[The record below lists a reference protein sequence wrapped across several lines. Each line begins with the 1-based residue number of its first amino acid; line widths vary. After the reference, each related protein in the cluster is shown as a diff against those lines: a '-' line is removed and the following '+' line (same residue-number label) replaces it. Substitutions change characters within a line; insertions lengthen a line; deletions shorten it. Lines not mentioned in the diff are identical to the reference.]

1 MYPKRSLTSNIL
13 CTGLLSYTSWFNAA
27 CERFNYW
34 AIWKQCG
41 CGKVKFRKVNFR
53 NFRNTSQE
61 TKMKKN
67 KFNSNRSVIFK
78 LLCWT
83 MSPQKN
89 NTNAWL
95 LTTINEE
102 FRLLLSFSCCSCSVV
117 WSIRIT
123 GKSPV
128 EYLTSLNTGL
138 MMFIFKY
145 IEQQSFIILPF
156 HFELK
161 YLSWISRDNL
171 IHSFMS

>member
-1 MYPKRSLTSNIL
+1 MLFWSQTHVFTLTIGFLFVSWKVSKQLFVVFLSNCIPKEVLTSNLL
-13 CTGLLSYTSWFNAA
+13 CTGLLSYTGWFNAA
-27 CERFNYW
+27 PERFNHW

-53 NFRNTSQE
+53 NLRNTSQE

-102 FRLLLSFSCCSCSVV
+102 FRLLLSFSCCSCSV
-117 WSIRIT
+117 
-123 GKSPV
+123 
-128 EYLTSLNTGL
+128 
-138 MMFIFKY
+138 KY
-145 IEQQSFIILPF
+145 
-156 HFELK
+156 
-161 YLSWISRDNL
+161 
-171 IHSFMS
+171 